1 MTPITRTCGIGLAAL
16 ALTTPLLAHNYT
28 IGKLA
33 IGHPWTRETAAS
45 QKVGAGFLAITNS
58 GKKADRLISATA
70 AGMKEVQL
78 HTVSM
83 DNGVMRMR
91 QLKNG
96 IPVPAGETVTFKP
109 GGYHLMFMGLTQP
122 FKKGGKIPVTLRFQQ
137 AGNVKVQFAVQ
148 PVGSTTPIEVDH
160 GKH

>member
-1 MTPITRTCGIGLAAL
+1 MTPITRNCGIGLAAL
-16 ALTTPLLAHNYT
+16 ALATPLLAHNYT

-45 QKVGAGFLAITNS
+45 QKIGAGFLAITNA
-58 GKKADRLISATA
+58 GKKADRLISASA

-83 DNGVMRMR
+83 EGGVMRMR
-91 QLKNG
+91 QLKDG
-96 IPVPAGETVTFKP
+96 IPVPAGETVTLKP

-122 FKKGGKIPVTLRFQQ
+122 FNKGSKIPVTLRFEQ
-137 AGNVKVQFAVQ
+137 AVSVKVQFAVQ